1 MTAPTRRHVVAGALA
16 GALALGLAGCGAG
29 ASLVGVGDAP
39 AQVTTTAPIER
50 DDAQKVAERVLG
62 QAAAAEGAPAAQA
75 QKLRTA
81 ALTGSALAVK
91 DAAAKLGSTAKGT
104 TPAAPLKRTDP
115 PKVLAVSRGTGWP
128 RLILVQTTSP
138 DGAAVLNL
146 LTSPDAATPFRLS
159 SSVTMQPGTE
169 VAALDPVDEGSPR
182 VTDTTKLAVQ
192 PGELLTEYA
201 ASLAYPK
208 PAAARAVATGDP
220 FSTAVRANA
229 AAQAKAFGRLATLQQ
244 KHTVHPAQTVSLALR
259 GGGALVF
266 SLLERTDTITLKPG
280 GRSLTPSAEFQRL
293 VGKKN
298 LTKNAV
304 LRSYETV
311 AFTVPAEGRASVV
324 GADEV
329 LFSATG
335 S

>member
-1 MTAPTRRHVVAGALA
+1 MTLSAPRHVIAGALA
-16 GALALGLAGCGAG
+16 GALALGVAGCGAG

-39 AQVTTTAPIER
+39 AQVTTAAPIGR
-50 DDAQKVAERVLG
+50 DAAQKVAERVLS
-62 QAAAAEGAPAAQA
+62 QAAAAQAAPATQA
-75 QKLRTA
+75 QRLRTA
-81 ALTGSALAVK
+81 SLTGSALAVA
-91 DAAAKLGSTAKGT
+91 DAAAKLGSTAASPT
-104 TPAAPLKRTDP
+104 TAPLTRTDP
-115 PKVLAVSRGTGWP
+115 PKVLAVSRGTDWP
-128 RLILVQTTSP
+128 RVILVQTTSGE
-138 DGAAVLNL
+138 GAAVLNL

-169 VAALDPVDEGSPR
+169 VAALDPLDEGSPR
-182 VTDTTKLAVQ
+182 VTAATKLAVQ
-192 PGELLTEYA
+192 PDELLTEYA

-208 PAAARAVATGDP
+208 PTPAKAVATNDP

-229 AAQAKAFGRLATLQQ
+229 AAQAKAFGTLATLQQ
-244 KHTVHPAQTVSLALR
+244 KHTVHPVQTVSLALR

-280 GRSLTPSAEFQRL
+280 GKSLTPSAEFQRL
-293 VGKKN
+293 VGKKA
-298 LTKNAV
+298 LSRNAV

-311 AFTVPAEGRASVV
+311 AFTVPAEGKASVV

-329 LFSATG
+329 LFSAKG